1 MIATLE
7 EGFGEVTSKP
17 LVSRIKDAFVDKNA
31 YQTIANMNIIL
42 FEPHEIGGPFRRD
55 DHRVVHILNVL
66 RRKVGD
72 ATDVG
77 LVDGPR
83 GKAVLRKLDEQE
95 AVFDFTWGAE
105 PSALLPVDLIV
116 GLSRPQT
123 SRKILQEATS
133 LGVASIHFALTDR
146 AEPSYASSKLWT
158 TDQWQRLVRAGVE
171 QAFSTRFPK
180 VKFGDSL
187 SDCIESVDSAAHKIC
202 LDNYEATSGL
212 WKASYQKQSVVLAI
226 GSERGWT
233 ADERD
238 LFRQNGFT
246 LAHLG
251 DRPLRTETAT
261 IAAVS
266 IVSAQLHEM
275 KQTS

>member
-1 MIATLE
+1 
-7 EGFGEVTSKP
+7 
-17 LVSRIKDAFVDKNA
+17 
-31 YQTIANMNIIL
+31 MNIIL
-42 FEPHEIGGPFRRD
+42 FERHEIDGPFGRD

-66 RRKVGD
+66 RREVGD

-77 LVDGPR
+77 LVNGPR
-83 GKAVLRKLDEQE
+83 GKAVLKALGEQE
-95 AVFDFTWGAE
+95 VEFEFTWDAE
-105 PSALLPVDLIV
+105 PPQLLPIDLIV

-133 LGVASIHFALTDR
+133 LGARSIYFALTDR

-171 QAFSTRFPK
+171 QAFSTRFPT
-180 VKFGDSL
+180 VKYGLSL
-187 SDCIESVDSAAHKIC
+187 SDCIDLVDSTAHKIC
-202 LDNYEATSGL
+202 LDNYEATTGL
-212 WKASYQKQSVVLAI
+212 WEATHQKESVVLAI

-233 ADERD
+233 ENERA
-238 LFRQNGFT
+238 LFRQNGFE

-261 IAAVS
+261 IAAIG
-266 IVSAQLHEM
+266 IVSGVLST
-275 KQTS
+275 KY